1 VQSANIKKLAMITVP
16 ALILVLAA
24 GFYFFNRHNNIYEPE
39 LPQGEIAANETDSEV
54 WGKVYPSHWA
64 SYEGNANNSEKPSWF
79 DSKPY
84 LQAIYAGTGFALEY
98 NEPRGHTYTIEDINA
113 IDPARKKAG
122 SACFTCKSTQV
133 PGLMEKYG
141 AQYYLMTFDQMKGE
155 VTEPIG
161 CLDCHDPATMEL
173 RLSRPALIEALQR
186 QGKDINA
193 LSKQEMRSLVCA
205 QCHVTYYFETGTKE
219 VTFPWDKGLTA
230 ANIMDYWD
238 AEKFTE
244 WTHPLAGSPMVKA
257 RHAEYETFVGST
269 HQSAGVACADCHMP
283 YTIVGSNKIS
293 SHVWQSPL
301 NNIEQSCT
309 ACHRNGAEWLEQR
322 VETIQ
327 SQYKQSLD
335 LAGNALVEAINE
347 LKTSRE
353 NPAVDQSKLQEAQ
366 LLHRQAQWYFDYV
379 VVTNGEGFHNPT
391 ETLKNLNISIDYA
404 HKAAETAK
412 AARGGI

>member
-1 VQSANIKKLAMITVP
+1 
-16 ALILVLAA
+16 
-24 GFYFFNRHNNIYEPE
+24 
-39 LPQGEIAANETDSEV
+39 
-54 WGKVYPSHWA
+54 
-64 SYEGNANNSEKPSWF
+64 
-79 DSKPY
+79 
-84 LQAIYAGTGFALEY
+84 
-98 NEPRGHTYTIEDINA
+98 
-113 IDPARKKAG
+113 
-122 SACFTCKSTQV
+122 
-133 PGLMEKYG
+133 
-141 AQYYLMTFDQMKGE
+141 
-155 VTEPIG
+155 
-161 CLDCHDPATMEL
+161 
-173 RLSRPALIEALQR
+173 
-186 QGKDINA
+186 
-193 LSKQEMRSLVCA
+193 
-205 QCHVTYYFETGTKE
+205 
-219 VTFPWDKGLTA
+219 
-230 ANIMDYWD
+230 
-238 AEKFTE
+238 
-244 WTHPLAGSPMVKA
+244 MVKA

-353 NPAVDQSKLQEAQ
+353 NPAVDQSKLKEAQ